1 MRLEDLFTNFNDLS
15 GTEQIAFMEK
25 YAFKRQ
31 QDFERSI
38 TVKPK
43 TAKKTGKKT
52 VKVTPEQYDLLK
64 KLGLV

>member
-15 GTEQIAFMEK
+15 GIEQQEFMEK
-25 YAFKRQ
+25 YAHKRQ
-31 QDFERSI
+31 EDFERSV

-43 TAKKTGKKT
+43 GTKKAGKKT
-52 VKVTPEQYDLLK
+52 VKVTLEQFDLLK